1 MAPKPGPDWAWKEP
15 EKKAPKRSLYGDEPQ
30 THQEWINEYRR
41 KQEEKEK
48 AEKKAEQEGT
58 NPRRDSISN
67 LVPSY

>member
-1 MAPKPGPDWAWKEP
+1 MASKPGPNWAWKEP

-48 AEKKAEQEGT
+48 AEKKAEQEGM
-58 NPRRDSISN
+58 
-67 LVPSY
+67 

>member
-1 MAPKPGPDWAWKEP
+1 MAPKAAPDWAWKEP
-15 EKKAPKRSLYGDEPQ
+15 EKRAPKRSLYDDEPQ

-58 NPRRDSISN
+58 NPWRASISKFGTH
-67 LVPSY
+67 Y

>member
-1 MAPKPGPDWAWKEP
+1 MAPKPAPDWAWKEP
-15 EKKAPKRSLYGDEPQ
+15 EKKTPKRSLYGDEPQ

-48 AEKKAEQEGT
+48 AEKKAEQEGA

-67 LVPSY
+67 LVPIY